1 MKLIQNK
8 DVQKDAA
15 TEVISHDV
23 APLTVNTDARVYAR
37 IGWLI
42 VLLGVIGFLIWASFA
57 PLDKG
62 VPMQGTVAAE
72 SNRKAVQHQA
82 GGTIQEI
89 LVKDGDVVKAGQVLV
104 RMNAIT
110 ATAALDIT
118 EAQYL
123 NARATEARLIAER
136 DGLKSIRFPEELT
149 KRASDPKVA
158 ETMAL
163 QTQLLASRQASLQ
176 NEMAGVD
183 ESIAGLKIQI
193 QGLQE
198 SRDSKKAQVGF
209 LKEQLEGMRDLSKEG
224 YVARNRLLDLERT
237 YAQLQGAISEDIGN
251 IGRSQ
256 RQVLELNLRKSQRMQ
271 DYQKEVRTSLAE
283 TQKEAEAQGARMSAQ
298 QFELQ
303 NVEVKAPV
311 DGTVVN
317 LAVFTNGGVVPPGFK
332 MMDIVPADDP
342 MIVEGQLPVNLVD
355 KVHAGLPTELIF
367 SAFNA
372 NRTPHIPGV
381 VETVSADRTVEERT
395 GAAFYRVRVK
405 VSPNGAKMIA
415 QHKMDIRPGMPVELF
430 VKTGERTMMSYLL
443 KPIFDR
449 AHSSM
454 SED

>member
-8 DVQKDAA
+8 DVQKDAS

-23 APLTVNTDARVYAR
+23 SPLTVNTDARVYAR
-37 IGWLI
+37 AGWLI

-62 VPMQGTVAAE
+62 VPMSGTVAAE
-72 SNRKAVQHQA
+72 SNRKAVQHQT
-82 GGTIQEI
+82 GGTIQQI

-118 EAQYL
+118 ESQYL

-158 ETMAL
+158 EMMAL

-176 NEMAGVD
+176 NEMGGVD

-271 DYQKEVRTSLAE
+271 DYQKEVRTTLAE
-283 TQKEAEAQGARMSAQ
+283 TQKEAEAQGARRSAQ

-355 KVHAGLPTELIF
+355 KVHVGLPTELIF
-367 SAFNA
+367 SAFNS

-381 VETVSADRTVEERT
+381 VETVSADRTVDERT

-405 VSPNGAKMIA
+405 VSPKGAKMIA

-443 KPIFDR
+443 KPVFDR

>member
-1 MKLIQNK
+1 MKLVSK
-8 DVQKDAA
+8 KEAA

-23 APLTVNTDARVYAR
+23 SPLTVETDDRVWSR

-42 VLLGVIGFLIWASFA
+42 VLFGVVGFLIWASFA

-62 VPMQGTVAAE
+62 VPLSGTVAKE
-72 SNRKAVQHQA
+72 SNRKAVQHQT

-104 RMNAIT
+104 RMNAIN
-110 ATAALDIT
+110 AKAGFDIT
-118 EAQYL
+118 LAQWL
-123 NARATEARLIAER
+123 TARATEARLLAER
-136 DGLKSIRFPEELT
+136 DGLKSIRFPEELI
-149 KRASDPKVA
+149 KRNSDPRVA
-158 ETMAL
+158 QMMTL
-163 QTQLLASRQASLQ
+163 QSQLLASREASLR
-176 NEMAGVD
+176 NELGGVD
-183 ESIAGLKIQI
+183 ESIAGLKVQI

-209 LKEQLEGMRDLSKEG
+209 LKEQLEGMRDLSKDG
-224 YVARNRLLDLERT
+224 YIARNRLLDLERT

-256 RQVLELNLRKSQRMQ
+256 RQVLELTLRKAQRVQ
-271 DYQKEVRTSLAE
+271 DYQKEVRTLLAD
-283 TQKEAEAQGARMSAQ
+283 TQREAEAQEARMSAQ
-298 QFELQ
+298 QFELS

-311 DGTVVN
+311 SGTVVG
-317 LAVFTNGGVVPPGFK
+317 LAVFTNGGVVTPGFK

-342 MIVEGQLPVNLVD
+342 LIVEGQLAVNLID
-355 KVHAGLPTELIF
+355 KVHPGLQTELIF

-372 NRTPHIPGV
+372 NRTPHIPGI
-381 VETVSADRTVEERT
+381 VETVSADRSVEERS
-395 GAAFYRVRVK
+395 GAPYYKVRVK
-405 VSPNGAKMIA
+405 VSPEGAKMIA
-415 QHKMDIRPGMPVELF
+415 DHKMDIRPGMPAELF

-443 KPIFDR
+443 KPVFDR

>member
-1 MKLIQNK
+1 MKLIQAKDPKK
-8 DVQKDAA
+8 DVA

-23 APLTVNTDARVYAR
+23 EPLNVNTDARAYAR

-42 VLLGVIGFLIWASFA
+42 VLLGVIGFLVWASFA

-62 VPMQGTVAAE
+62 VPMTGTVAKE
-72 SNRKAVQHQA
+72 SNRKTVQHQS
-82 GGTIQEI
+82 GGTIQQI

-104 RMNAIT
+104 RMNAVT
-110 ATAALDIT
+110 AQAGADVT

-123 NARATEARLIAER
+123 SALATESRLLAER

-158 ETMAL
+158 EMMTL
-163 QTQLLASRQASLQ
+163 QNQLLASRQSSLQ
-176 NEMAGVD
+176 NELGGVD

-198 SRDSKKAQVGF
+198 SRDSKKTQVGF
-209 LKEQLEGMRDLSKEG
+209 LKEQLEGMRDLAKEG

-251 IGRSQ
+251 IGRAQ
-256 RQVLELNLRKSQRMQ
+256 RQVLELNLRKAQRMQ
-271 DYQKEVRTSLAE
+271 DYQKEVRSLLADV
-283 TQKEAEAQGARMSAQ
+283 QKEAEAQGARMSAQ
-298 QFELQ
+298 RFELS
-303 NVEVKAPV
+303 NVDVKAPV

-342 MIVEGQLPVNLVD
+342 LIVEGQLPVNLVD
-355 KVHAGLPTELIF
+355 KVHEGLQTELIF

-405 VSPNGAKMIA
+405 VSPKGAKMIA

-443 KPIFDR
+443 KPVFDR